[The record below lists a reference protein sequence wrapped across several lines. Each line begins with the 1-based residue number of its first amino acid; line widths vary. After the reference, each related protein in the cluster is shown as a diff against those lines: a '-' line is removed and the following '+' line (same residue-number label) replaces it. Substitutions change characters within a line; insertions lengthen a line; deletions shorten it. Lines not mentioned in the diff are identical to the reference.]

1 MFLNDA
7 MKSDR
12 LYWKGDVVLS
22 NENKKAWISLVV
34 PAMYVVVVLY
44 FLKGLDN
51 FMLAMMIFPFFL
63 IIQFFLSKY
72 LNKRFPS
79 SGDLKDLYA
88 GALSMP
94 PRLYIFSIRIR
105 TCLPFSYTIWLF
117 IFDILV

>member
-44 FLKGLDN
+44 FFKGLDN
-51 FMLAMMIFPFFL
+51 FMLAMMVLPFFL

-72 LNKRFPS
+72 LNKRFPP
-79 SGDLKDLYA
+79 SGDLKD
-88 GALSMP
+88 
-94 PRLYIFSIRIR
+94 
-105 TCLPFSYTIWLF
+105 
-117 IFDILV
+117 